1 MEKRI
6 IISGRR
12 KRVLSLFQAQLHS
25 ILGRDL
31 NILAV
36 VHGDP
41 ILNQL
46 HTGDVLL
53 TSVCDMDQIPSP
65 LPSGVSVISLSVTF
79 QSEGLNLLRRH
90 PDSQEVIVAE
100 DTIQQSSL
108 LIMNLLQFGI
118 TQLQLI
124 PADLSD
130 PSRFQ
135 DKTVLICQ
143 TEAHEVDGAR
153 EIIDLKLP
161 VLDMTSILD
170 VALELGRKE
179 LLTKKNIRRSFL
191 HFTPIH
197 KGLSWALETFNG
209 HTGTKEILLEI
220 TDGAV
225 IGIGQSGR
233 VQFCNDRAYSIFD
246 IRPRDIQGKNGIELF
261 PQIPFRKVLDEGI
274 TINEALT
281 VIRDENMIL
290 TVKPVL
296 NSGKRY
302 GAVALVKR
310 FHDEEC
316 RHNNLRTRLNSR
328 GCRAKYHFEDILG
341 DSNAMAQCISIAKRM
356 ASSSSSLLITGES
369 GTGKEMFAQAIHN
382 ASPRKSHQFV
392 ALNCGAI
399 PENLLE
405 SELFGYEEGAFT
417 GAKKGGKPG
426 MFELAHKGTLFLDEI
441 SEMHLTLQ
449 KRLLRVLQ
457 EREVMRLGGDCVI
470 PVDVR
475 IISAT
480 NRDLR
485 IMVREGSFREDLY
498 YRLSVLPLS
507 IPPLRKRLG
516 DLPLLIGFFRNQL
529 NAVFTLNESVL
540 AVMEAHHWPGNVR
553 ELENY
558 MEYFSNLGTADIT
571 TADLTAV
578 LPVETLQQLPS
589 HLSRVSVP
597 TDEISASA
605 DGISVSTDETSAS
618 ANGIS
623 VSDPR
628 ILFILQTLEE
638 SFRTG
643 RRRGRRSISHLA
655 QQSGIFLSE
664 QETRHLLLMLQ
675 EKGLVHI
682 HPTKA
687 GTVITPEGLV
697 FLKNNQ

>member
-12 KRVLSLFQAQLHS
+12 KRVLSLFQAQLRS
-25 ILGRDL
+25 ILGQDL
-31 NILAV
+31 NIALAV
-36 VHGDP
+36 NEDP
-41 ILNQL
+41 ILNHL
-46 HTGDVLL
+46 CPGDIVL
-53 TSVCDMDQIPSP
+53 TSVSDMELLPSP
-65 LPSGVSVISLSVTF
+65 LPPGVSVISLSIAL
-79 QSEGLNLLRRH
+79 QSEGLNQLRKR
-90 PDSQEVIVAE
+90 PGPQEVIVAE
-100 DTIQQSSL
+100 DTVQQSSM

-118 TQLQLI
+118 TQLELI

-130 PSRFQ
+130 PSLFPG
-135 DKTVLICQ
+135 KTVLICQ
-143 TEAHEVDGAR
+143 AEAQDVAGAK

-161 VLDMTSILD
+161 VLDMASILD

-179 LLTKKNIRRSFL
+179 LLTKKNIRKSFL
-191 HFTPIH
+191 HFTPVH

-220 TDGAV
+220 IDGAV
-225 IGIGQSGR
+225 IGIAQSGR
-233 VQFCNDRAYSIFD
+233 IQFCNDRVLSILGV
-246 IRPRDIQGKNGIELF
+246 RPKDIQGKNGIELF
-261 PQIPFRKVLDEGI
+261 PQIPFRKVLDEGTAVYE
-274 TINEALT
+274 TIT
-281 VIRDENMIL
+281 VIHDENMIL

-310 FHDEEC
+310 FHDEER
-316 RHNNLRTRLNSR
+316 RHNNLRTSLIGR
-328 GCRAKYHFEDILG
+328 GCRAKYRFEDILG
-341 DSNAMAQCISIAKRM
+341 DSRVMTQCISIAKRM
-356 ASSSSSLLITGES
+356 ASSGSSLLITGES

-382 ASPRKSHQFV
+382 ASPRKPYQFV

-417 GAKKGGKPG
+417 GAKKGGKLG

-441 SEMHLTLQ
+441 SEMHLALQ

-485 IMVREGSFREDLY
+485 TLVQEGTFREDLY

-507 IPPLRKRLG
+507 IPPLRNRRE
-516 DLPLLIGFFRNQL
+516 DLDLLIQFFCSRL
-529 NAVFTLNESVL
+529 SSRFTLSDSVRT
-540 AVMEAHHWPGNVR
+540 VMMAHRWPGNVR

-558 MEYFSNLGTADIT
+558 IEYFANLGTSEIT
-571 TADLTAV
+571 TADLAAV
-578 LPVETLQQLPS
+578 LPADTLQQLPS
-589 HLSRVSVP
+589 AAAKVSAEK
-597 TDEISASA
+597 T
-605 DGISVSTDETSAS
+605 GF
-618 ANGIS
+618 S

-638 SFRTG
+638 SFRSG
-643 RRRGRRSISHLA
+643 CRRGRRSISHLA
-655 QQSGIFLSE
+655 QKSGIFLSE
-664 QETRHLLLMLQ
+664 QETRHLLLLLQ
-675 EKGLVHI
+675 EKGLVDI

-687 GTVITPEGLV
+687 GTVITPEGLA
-697 FLKNNQ
+697 FLRNLQ

>member
-12 KRVLSLFQAQLHS
+12 KRVLNLFQAQLHS

-31 NILAV
+31 NILAA

-41 ILNQL
+41 VLDRL
-46 HTGDVLL
+46 HAGDILL

-65 LPSGVSVISLSVTF
+65 LPPGVSVISLSVAF
-79 QSEGLNLLRRH
+79 QSEGLNRLRKR
-90 PDSQEVIVAE
+90 PGPQEVIVAE
-100 DTIQQSSL
+100 DTVRQSSL

-118 TQLQLI
+118 THLKLI
-124 PADLSD
+124 PTDLSD

-135 DKTVLICQ
+135 DKAVLICQ
-143 TEAHEVDGAR
+143 TEAQEVAAAR
-153 EIIDLKLP
+153 EIIDLNLP

-191 HFTPIH
+191 PFTPVH

-209 HTGTKEILLEI
+209 HTGTKEI
-220 TDGAV
+220 
-225 IGIGQSGR
+225 
-233 VQFCNDRAYSIFD
+233 
-246 IRPRDIQGKNGIELF
+246 
-261 PQIPFRKVLDEGI
+261 
-274 TINEALT
+274 
-281 VIRDENMIL
+281 
-290 TVKPVL
+290 
-296 NSGKRY
+296 
-302 GAVALVKR
+302 
-310 FHDEEC
+310 
-316 RHNNLRTRLNSR
+316 
-328 GCRAKYHFEDILG
+328 CRAKYHFEDILG
-341 DSNAMAQCISIAKRM
+341 DSRAMTQCISIAKRM
-356 ASSSSSLLITGES
+356 ASSGSSLLIIGES

-417 GAKKGGKPG
+417 GAKKGGKLG

-485 IMVREGSFREDLY
+485 TMVQEGGFREDLY

-507 IPPLRKRLG
+507 IPPLRKRPG
-516 DLPLLIGFFRNQL
+516 DLELLSQFFRNRL
-529 NAVFTLNESVL
+529 NARFTLSESVL
-540 AVMEAHHWPGNVR
+540 AAMEAHQWPGNVR

-558 MEYFSNLGTADIT
+558 MEYFANLGTAEIT
-571 TADLTAV
+571 TADLAAV

-589 HLSRVSVP
+589 SLSR
-597 TDEISASA
+597 
-605 DGISVSTDETSAS
+605 ISVSTDRAPGLSNGASALSNGISAS

-675 EKGLVHI
+675 EKGLVDI

-687 GTVITPEGLV
+687 GTVITPEGLA
-697 FLKNNQ
+697 FLRNLQ